1 MDSYISEIIVVIDAE
16 RCSDLDN
23 VAAKLKAAG
32 MSVIEVNCDEGI
44 IEGTV
49 PTSVLKKIESVAG
62 VDYVRIVFTY
72 NAHSD
77 DDEPVK
83 RAG

>member
-1 MDSYISEIIVVIDAE
+1 
-16 RCSDLDN
+16 
-23 VAAKLKAAG
+23 
-32 MSVIEVNCDEGI
+32 VIEVNCDEGI